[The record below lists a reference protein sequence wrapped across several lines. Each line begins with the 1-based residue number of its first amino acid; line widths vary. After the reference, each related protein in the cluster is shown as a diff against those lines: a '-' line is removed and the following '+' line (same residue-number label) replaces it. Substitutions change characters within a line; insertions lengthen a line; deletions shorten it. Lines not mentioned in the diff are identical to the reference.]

1 MKHDIQTADDVALLV
16 DAFYDKVFQDAVMQP
31 FFAHVDYPTHRPKM
45 IAFWNFA
52 LLDIPGYTTHVWDA
66 HAGMRIAPPLFDHWV
81 NLFVSTVDE
90 LFEGEIAVK
99 AKFRAQ
105 TIGWTFKEKMKAKLD
120 HENQ

>member
-1 MKHDIQTADDVALLV
+1 MPCPECGHLCANSSAV
-16 DAFYDKVFQDAVMQP
+16 KVHRAS
-31 FFAHVDYPTHRPKM
+31 AHLRATPEAQRTRMLTFCSICPWCD
-45 IAFWNFA
+45 FA
-52 LLDIPGYTTHVWDA
+52 LLDIPGYTTQVWDA

-81 NLFVSTVDE
+81 NLFVTAVDE

-99 AKFRAQ
+99 AKVRAQ